1 MHAYEYTFG
10 DTAIRLAPAWPW
22 VAGYATMGALFLAA
36 RWITEPGEGH
46 G

>member
-1 MHAYEYTFG
+1 MHAYRSRPATPPSG
-10 DTAIRLAPAWPW
+10 WRPAWPW
-22 VAGYATMGALFLAA
+22 AAGYAAMGALFLAA